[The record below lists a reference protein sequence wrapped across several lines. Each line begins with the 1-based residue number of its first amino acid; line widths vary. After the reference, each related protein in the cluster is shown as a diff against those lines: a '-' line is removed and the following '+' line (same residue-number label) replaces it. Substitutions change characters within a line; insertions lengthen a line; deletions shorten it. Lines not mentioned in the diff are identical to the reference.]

1 MGKIIM
7 PVNTK
12 ISVSTFQNIDGS
24 NFTTAGI
31 DAGVNVGKGSLGIY
45 GGVGTNFTQGSTGA
59 IIDFK
64 GSMPYGDT
72 PLSGGFRVRNNING
86 NSQTVQI
93 RVQPATVNI
102 PVSENTKVYATP
114 YSATKINYKTGDTNT
129 TFGAFGGVS
138 TKVGNASIFVEGQM
152 YDVTKVNKST
162 IGLNAG
168 VSIPF

>member
-1 MGKIIM
+1 M
-7 PVNTK
+7 PINTK
-12 ISVSTFQNIDGS
+12 VSLSTFQNMDGS
-24 NFTTAGI
+24 NFSTAGI
-31 DAGVNVGKGSLGIY
+31 DAGVNVGRGSLGLY
-45 GGVGTNFTQGSTGA
+45 AGVGTNFTDDSTGA

-64 GSMPYGDT
+64 GNMPYGET
-72 PLSGGFRVRNNING
+72 PLSGGFRIRNNINE
-86 NSQTVQI
+86 NSQTVQV
-93 RVQPATVNI
+93 RLQPVTVNI
-102 PVSENTKVYATP
+102 PISENAKLYTTP

-138 TKVGNASIFVEGQM
+138 TKVDKASIFVEGQL